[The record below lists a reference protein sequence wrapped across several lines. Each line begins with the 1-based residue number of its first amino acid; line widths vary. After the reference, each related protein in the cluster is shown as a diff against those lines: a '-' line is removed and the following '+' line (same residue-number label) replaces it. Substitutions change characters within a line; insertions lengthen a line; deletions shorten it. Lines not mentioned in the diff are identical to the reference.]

1 MIKSWMFEQLNI
13 SCDAD
18 PAYFDVVACSKE
30 YAWRSELWAQLET
43 LGFHGIFF
51 SEHHFSGLRASPSPG
66 YLQRGWRRAPRIC
79 VSGCSAGCCRCGSRG
94 AFLRRWLSLINSVK
108 GVLRSGWRVVPLWM
122 RRLRSVLPRWTS
134 CRCIVRHWIFSNR
147 PG

>member
-18 PAYFDVVACSKE
+18 PAHFDAVACSKE

-94 AFLRRWLSLINSVK
+94 AFSKRWLSLINSVK
-108 GVLRSGWRVVPLWM
+108 GVLRSGGAWL
-122 RRLRSVLPRWTS
+122 
-134 CRCIVRHWIFSNR
+134 I
-147 PG
+147 GG

>member
-66 YLQRGWRRAPRIC
+66 VLAAWVAARSPE
-79 VSGCSAGCCRCGSRG
+79 SAYRG
-94 AFLRRWLSLINSVK
+94 ARLGVAAVAAVALS
-108 GVLRSGWRVVPLWM
+108 
-122 RRLRSVLPRWTS
+122 
-134 CRCIVRHWIFSNR
+134 
-147 PG
+147 